1 MLDDARQR
9 GFRPRTL
16 GGDRGYDTR
25 QCVKDMRDRGVTPTR
40 SSANSLGDRR
50 ENNPAF
56 ELRAE
61 PEDSQVG
68 GGDIRVDEDDGG
80 DSDAL
85 GIEAW
90 SVLAWP
96 GTLWLRPTTWCGW
109 RTCCLARR
117 SGPFKPCDLSGAQC
131 TQNGLTEPP
140 SHRGSPPESSRQ
152 HPKIAFSLTKTPSP
166 PTQPTTSTTKTHS
179 STAC

>member
-80 DSDAL
+80 IPTHSVSRL
-85 GIEAW
+85 GAY
-90 SVLAWP
+90 WP
-96 GTLWLRPTTWCGW
+96 GRVLCGYG
-109 RTCCLARR
+109 LQ
-117 SGPFKPCDLSGAQC
+117 PGAD
-131 TQNGLTEPP
+131 GEPVV
-140 SHRGSPPESSRQ
+140 
-152 HPKIAFSLTKTPSP
+152 
-166 PTQPTTSTTKTHS
+166 
-179 STAC
+179 